1 MRRFILS
8 AVIAA
13 SGTGLAQAAD
23 LPFPGASQPLVATEF
38 ASNWYLRGDVDYR
51 FYDSPG
57 GGVSGVNF
65 ESSSIANNAAFDAG
79 IGYKADWFRV
89 DVTAGYGIRP
99 HFFGTLDGGQT
110 SVQARLTAITTLV
123 NGYFDLGTWWGLT
136 PYIGAG
142 IGFSWMRPSE
152 FVWAFPIPNVP
163 VTAASTFDLAWAA
176 MAGVSY
182 PLGRNLLV
190 DAGYRFLHIGSPK
203 MNLGGLGNIDLGDMS
218 AHEVRVGLR
227 YMVD

>member
-13 SGTGLAQAAD
+13 SGATLAQAAD
-23 LPFPGASQPLVATEF
+23 FPFAPAGPLVATEF

-51 FYDSPG
+51 FYTSPG
-57 GGVSGVNF
+57 GGVAGVNF
-65 ESSSIANNAAFDAG
+65 ASSSIANRAAFDAG
-79 IGYKADWFRV
+79 IGYKADWFRA
-89 DVTAGYGIRP
+89 DVTASYGIRP
-99 HFFGTLDGGQT
+99 HFFGNTAFASPD
-110 SVQARLTAITTLV
+110 VQATITAITTLI

-136 PYIGAG
+136 PYVGAG
-142 IGFSWMRPSE
+142 VGFSWMRPTE
-152 FVWAFPIPNVP
+152 IVWISQPANVT
-163 VTAASTFDLAWAA
+163 VTSAGTFDVAWAA

-190 DAGYRFLHIGSPK
+190 DAGYRFLHVGSPRA
-203 MNLGGLGNIDLGDMS
+203 NLGGLGNIDFGDVS
-218 AHEVRVGLR
+218 AHELRIGLR